1 VHIVGSIPAAVAGRS
16 DREDENWMD
25 SLGYTR
31 ISIGY
36 MRVSIDIILGYAI
49 G

>member
-1 VHIVGSIPAAVAGRS
+1 VHIVGSILAAVAGRS

-31 ISIGY
+31 MSIGY
-36 MRVSIDIILGYAI
+36 MRISIGYAI